1 MILKAKNLSS
11 EQKAA
16 IESLLGRQI
25 LDREAVSVRAFDP
38 PAVSDARRQEILE
51 ALKSHFAEVDANSQ
65 SVSAEEA
72 EAAITEALRATRPH
86 YVPRQ

>member
-1 MILKAKNLSS
+1 MIHKAKNLSA

-38 PAVSDARRQEILE
+38 PVVSEARRKEILE
-51 ALKSHFAEVDANSQ
+51 ALKRYFAEVDANSQ
-65 SVSAEEA
+65 SISFEEA
-72 EAAITEALRATRPH
+72 EEAITEAMRSTRPH

>member
-1 MILKAKNLSS
+1 MIHKAKDLSA

-38 PAVSDARRQEILE
+38 PAVSDARRREILE
-51 ALKSHFAEVDANSQ
+51 ALKSYFAEVDANSQ
-65 SVSAEEA
+65 SISTEEV
-72 EAAITEALRATRPH
+72 EEAITEAMRVTRPH
-86 YVPRQ
+86 YVSRQ